1 MRNYTAKIDA
11 MQNMFHNKLKLE
23 FGMFGSLKENRYVND
38 YQKTFYSA
46 ASYNPTF
53 PNFKNPE
60 TGMWDENANANEVQN
75 PLGRLDI
82 MTAKLMLLS
91 IQMPALHGALI
102 MI

>member
-11 MQNMFHNKLKLE
+11 MQNMFNNKLKLE

-53 PNFKNPE
+53 PNVKNPE
-60 TGMWDENANANEVQN
+60 TGMWDENANANEVHN
-75 PLGRLDI
+75 PLGRL
-82 MTAKLMLLS
+82 TAKRMHLLMRMHALL
-91 IQMPALHGALI
+91 IALQMI
-102 MI
+102 